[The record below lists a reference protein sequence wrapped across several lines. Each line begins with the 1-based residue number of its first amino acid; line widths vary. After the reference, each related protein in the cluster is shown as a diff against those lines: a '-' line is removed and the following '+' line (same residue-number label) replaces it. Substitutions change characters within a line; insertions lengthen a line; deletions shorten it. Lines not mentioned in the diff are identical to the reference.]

1 MTLKFKSWFRTNI
14 QMCRDKAVNGI
25 TTHALN
31 NWISTVIAIHT
42 YTNDKNNKITIRF
55 YSKKPHAI
63 TKMNDNINMDSTIT
77 GSMNAHS

>member
-31 NWISTVIAIHT
+31 NWISTVIVIH
-42 YTNDKNNKITIRF
+42 TNDKNNNITIRF
-55 YSKKPHAI
+55 YSKRPHAI

-77 GSMNAHS
+77 GSMNARS